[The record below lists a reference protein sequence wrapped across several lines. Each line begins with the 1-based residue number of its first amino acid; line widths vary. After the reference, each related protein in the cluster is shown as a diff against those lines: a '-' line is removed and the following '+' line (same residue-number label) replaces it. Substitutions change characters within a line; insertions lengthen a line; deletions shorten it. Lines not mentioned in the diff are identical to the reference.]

1 MGLFGL
7 RRGTKG
13 QAKEQKKTNKAK
25 EKMTNDH
32 KKDMDTILLLQK
44 RMDKNPGP
52 ITFAEALKGHY
63 RGWKDPSSYIQ
74 GIIIAENMILD
85 GTTSVESEHF
95 RKTIL
100 EKMYQDIS
108 EYVLSWQLKTYVIS
122 EFRQNLSYTSILV
135 KNPKEVSDMKNILK
149 QRAKIFV
156 DYVKLSADYQ
166 KLFDGFMVR
175 YPPQKILQAGM
186 GQFIS
191 QTADQMKGYTVEG
204 VINMISDFSDESD
217 RGELEKE
224 QGDFLE
230 MFLEAADG
238 CDDVSP
244 QSMQISVGQ
253 QERFFDDFF
262 KLYELLIEENVILSI
277 SMFVTILVSS
287 IYDSHAKK
295 LEQDIL
301 SKDPKNISDFIYAFL
316 AHYPVEKERLR
327 LTSQFRTILE
337 QNNISMSTEEIV
349 AEMHLAEKKLGRDSF
364 KKSLLSGKARK
375 TISDLDVLG
384 GIEFEHFLVEVFEK
398 MGYQCEVT
406 KASGDFGADLLISK
420 VGVRT
425 VVQAKRYNDKVSP
438 KAVQEAVAAI
448 RQYDANDAMVVTTNY
463 FTKGANELADNNNVE
478 LVDRD
483 KIEEWLKQYQI

>member
-7 RRGTKG
+7 RRGTNG
-13 QAKEQKKTNKAK
+13 QTKEQKKTNKAK
-25 EKMTNDH
+25 EKMANDH
-32 KKDMDTILLLQK
+32 KKNMDTILLLQK

-63 RGWKDPSSYIQ
+63 RGWKDPSSYLM
-74 GIIIAENMILD
+74 GIIIADNMILD
-85 GTTSVESEHF
+85 GTTSAESEHF
-95 RKTIL
+95 RKTVL
-100 EKMYQDIS
+100 EKIYQDIS
-108 EYVLSWQLKTYVIS
+108 KYKLSWELKSYVIS
-122 EFRQNLSYTSILV
+122 ELRQNLSYTSLLSD
-135 KNPKEVSDMKNILK
+135 NPKSVSDMKNILK

-166 KLFDGFMVR
+166 KLFEGFMVR

-191 QTADQMKGYTVEG
+191 QTTDNMEGYSVEQ
-204 VINMISDFSDESD
+204 VITMISDFSDESN

-230 MFLEAADG
+230 MFFKAADG
-238 CDDVSP
+238 CDDVSL
-244 QSMQISVGQ
+244 QSMQRSVDL

-277 SMFVTILVSS
+277 PMFVTILVSS
-287 IYDSHAKK
+287 VYDSHAKK
-295 LEQDIL
+295 LEHDIL
-301 SKDPKNISDFIYAFL
+301 GEDPKNISDFIHAFL
-316 AHYPVEKERLR
+316 VHYPVEKERLR
-327 LTSQFRTILE
+327 LTSQFRTILK
-337 QNNISMSTEEIV
+337 QNNIFLSTKEIV
-349 AEMHLAEKKLGRDSF
+349 AEIHLAEKKLQRDSF

-375 TISDLDVLG
+375 TVSDLDVLG
-384 GIEFEHFLVEVFEK
+384 GIEFEHFLVEIFEK
-398 MGYQCEVT
+398 MGYECEVT

-425 VVQAKRYNDKVSP
+425 VVQAKRYDDKVSP

-463 FTKGANELADNNNVE
+463 FTKGAASLADSNNVK
-478 LVDRD
+478 LIDRN
-483 KIEEWLKQYQI
+483 KLEEWLKQYQI